1 MTELGNWDKHTAA
14 RVSAAPCADLGTVGA
29 AIKRSEVTRLVWTNF
44 PKSEKYHRLAEIL
57 DQTPMPRSWL
67 RFTDVHQ
74 VWNIIIIMTD
84 Q

>member
-1 MTELGNWDKHTAA
+1 MTEFGNWDKHTAA

-29 AIKRSEVTRLVWTNF
+29 AIKRSESEVTRLVWTDF

-74 VWNIIIIMTD
+74 VWKYHYYD
-84 Q
+84 